1 MTAVWK
7 SLHDAAAMVE
17 DGMTIALGGMTLYRR
32 PVAFVRALLR
42 RERLPRDLTLLCFTA
57 GFESDLMVGAGCVAR
72 VRSAYFGL
80 ESFGFAPM
88 FTQAAQQGRIE
99 VIEETEASIVMGI
112 RAALAQVAFMP
123 SRAWIGTD
131 LFTLRPDV
139 KQVEDPY
146 TGEVLTAFPA
156 IHCDLAVLHGLA
168 GDLEGNV
175 LLNKNLG
182 IDQELVYL
190 ARQVIGTVET
200 RVDRLQSELHG
211 MLIPYPGVDVLVHAP
226 LGASPTS
233 CYPQYPLCG
242 QVLMDYVEAC
252 NAGNFSG
259 FLQHF
264 LASAP

>member
-168 GDLEGNV
+168 GDREGNV

-182 IDQELVYL
+182 IDQELV
-190 ARQVIGTVET
+190 
-200 RVDRLQSELHG
+200 
-211 MLIPYPGVDVLVHAP
+211 
-226 LGASPTS
+226 
-233 CYPQYPLCG
+233 
-242 QVLMDYVEAC
+242 
-252 NAGNFSG
+252 
-259 FLQHF
+259 
-264 LASAP
+264 